1 MFAYIICCPDYS
13 GSSKYQQ
20 YVESYWQ
27 ALYVVYSFSS
37 VAASEASSLLI
48 TD

>member
-1 MFAYIICCPDYS
+1 MCADIIYPDYS
-13 GSSKYQQ
+13 GGSKYQQ
-20 YVESYWQ
+20 CMESYWQ

-48 TD
+48 AD